1 MFDELKKVKN
11 FKETNDFKILWRKIL
26 QRNKIF
32 EESSK
37 SRGVFRTKASI
48 YDGVFLWI
56 FLTASYFHNKG
67 SIIDI
72 RLGYI

>member
-26 QRNKIF
+26 QRSKIF

-48 YDGVFLWI
+48 YDGVFFVNILNGLL
-56 FLTASYFHNKG
+56 FSQ
-67 SIIDI
+67 
-72 RLGYI
+72 